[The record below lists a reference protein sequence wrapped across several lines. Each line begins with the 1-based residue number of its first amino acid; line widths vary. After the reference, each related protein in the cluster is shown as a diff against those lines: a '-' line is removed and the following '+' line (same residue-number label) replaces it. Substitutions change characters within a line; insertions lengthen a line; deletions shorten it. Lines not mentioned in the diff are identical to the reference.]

1 MCVVIISLLSR
12 FQRAA
17 WLPYVENVN
26 AIIFLA
32 PISCFDERLAEV
44 RFSFSR
50 DSLAYSHAQDP
61 SINRLEDSF
70 ILWKAICSSKLL
82 ANTTMIVFLNK
93 CDLLKRKLKNG
104 VHVRRYLTSFA
115 DRPNDVHT
123 VVKCP
128 LPSPLLL
135 SLDGMRLTTDN
146 AHRFA

>member
-1 MCVVIISLLSR
+1 MIVSPLSR

-44 RFSFSR
+44 RFSSSRDSSR
-50 DSLAYSHAQDP
+50 DSLAYSHVQDP

-104 VHVRRYLTSFA
+104 VRVRKYLTSFG
-115 DRPNDVHT
+115 DRSNDVHT

-128 LPSPLLL
+128 LSLLGFL
-135 SLDGMRLTTDN
+135 
-146 AHRFA
+146 